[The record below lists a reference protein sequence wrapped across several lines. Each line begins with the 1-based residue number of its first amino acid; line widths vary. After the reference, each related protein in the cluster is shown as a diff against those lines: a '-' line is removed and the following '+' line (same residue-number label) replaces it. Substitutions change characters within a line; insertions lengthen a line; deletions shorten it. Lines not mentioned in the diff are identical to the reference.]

1 MLRCS
6 GLLQNWS
13 GSHDTQSPTC
23 QEFPDFME
31 KQYKT
36 SFESQRV
43 IGKLY
48 REVKNIGPSTAN
60 IKSFTKEVAMR
71 SYDIDMEVDGF
82 MDCINCAFKY
92 KTIYDNGLG
101 NLMDYYGIKTEA
113 EILSGCIMEM
123 AKSFDKKRDLDHE
136 AITFAVRSLRKEV
149 RAWFNEKKNELDFSH
164 GDAYAKAST

>member
-1 MLRCS
+1 MHL
-6 GLLQNWS
+6 S
-13 GSHDTQSPTC
+13 GSHDTQSTTC

-31 KQYKT
+31 KQDKT

-60 IKSFTKEVAMR
+60 IKSFTKEVAMQ

-92 KTIYDNGLG
+92 KTIYDNRLG

-123 AKSFDKKRDLDHE
+123 AKSFDKKRDLE
-136 AITFAVRSLRKEV
+136 AITFAVRSLRKEA
-149 RAWFNEKKNELDFSH
+149 RAWFNKKKNELDFSH

>member
-1 MLRCS
+1 
-6 GLLQNWS
+6 
-13 GSHDTQSPTC
+13 
-23 QEFPDFME
+23 ME
-31 KQYKT
+31 KQDKT

-48 REVKNIGPSTAN
+48 RGVKNIGPSTAN
-60 IKSFTKEVAMR
+60 IKSFTKEVAMQ

-82 MDCINCAFKY
+82 MDCIKCAFKY
-92 KTIYDNGLG
+92 KTIYDNRLG

-113 EILSGCIMEM
+113 EILSGCITEM
-123 AKSFDKKRDLDHE
+123 AKSFDKKRDLDHK
-136 AITFAVRSLRKEV
+136 ASTFAVRSLRKEV